1 MSMAPRRCAVR
12 KLALEWLSPREML
25 AGDVTATLQ
34 GQMLVITG
42 DDAANGVVLTYDTA
56 THSYQVRGSDAGG
69 SPTTINGQDT
79 SQPGNVPTFANVKSV
94 YVGLGKGDDSFQTG
108 SPEATDVVIAKWM
121 SIEMG
126 EGNDQVVLGQ
136 AGNGA
141 GGSAPVARSLQV
153 GTGLRIDLGDGND
166 QLDLANARIGQR
178 LQIFAGSGDDLI
190 RFPTEF
196 TPTGQTTPQVFPVQ
210 VRDNVFIS
218 LGSGEDVL
226 QMQNVSIRR
235 NLKIEDGAGSAD
247 ITLNNVQ
254 ASKRIDI
261 HTANDPDEV
270 SLTWVRAKQLA
281 MSTNG
286 GLDQVALNHARFTT
300 LNVKL
305 GSASDR
311 LTLNDTRTSFAAHL
325 NGDQDGAVLLGTG
338 NKLRGLW
345 RRNFG

>member
-1 MSMAPRRCAVR
+1 MTLRPLAVR
-12 KLALEWLSPREML
+12 KLAFECLQPRQML
-25 AGDVTATLQ
+25 AGDVTATVQ
-34 GQMLVITG
+34 GQMLVISG
-42 DDAANGVVLTYDTA
+42 DDQANGVVLTYDAA
-56 THSYQVRGSDAGG
+56 TRSYQVRGSEAGG

-79 SQPGNVPTFANVKSV
+79 SQPGNVPSFTNVKTV
-94 YVGLGKGDDSFQTG
+94 FVGLGQGDDSFQAG
-108 SPEATDVVIAKWM
+108 SPQATDVVIAKWL

-126 EGNDQVVLGQ
+126 EGNDHVMLGQ

-141 GGSAPVARSLQV
+141 GGAPPVATSLQV
-153 GTGLRIDLGDGND
+153 GTGLKVDLGSGND

-178 LQIFAGSGDDLI
+178 LQIIAGDGDDQI

-196 TPTGQTTPQVFPVQ
+196 TPSGQTTPQVFPVQ

-218 LGSGEDVL
+218 LGGGEDVL
-226 QMQNVSIRR
+226 EMRNVSIRR
-235 NLKIEDGAGSAD
+235 NLLIQDGAGSAD
-247 ITLNNVQ
+247 ITLSNVQ

-261 HTANDPDEV
+261 HTAGDADEV
-270 SLTWVRAKQLA
+270 SLAWTRAKQLA
-281 MSTNG
+281 INTNG
-286 GLDQVALNHARFTT
+286 GLDQVSLDHGRFTT

-305 GSASDR
+305 GSGQDR

-325 NGDQDGAVLLGTG
+325 NGEQDGAVLLGAG

>member
-1 MSMAPRRCAVR
+1 MSLRPSTTR
-12 KLALEWLSPREML
+12 KLAFECLQSRELL
-25 AGDVTATLQ
+25 AGDVTAAVQ

-42 DDAANGVVLTYDTA
+42 DDQANGVMLTYDA
-56 THSYQVRGSDAGG
+56 ASRSFQVRGVDAGG
-69 SPTTINGQDT
+69 SPTTINGLDT
-79 SQPGNVPTFANVKSV
+79 SQPANVPSFTNVKTV
-94 YVGLGKGDDSFQTG
+94 YVGLGKGDDVFQTG
-108 SPEATDVVIAKWM
+108 SPAATDVVIAKWL

-126 EGNDQVVLGQ
+126 EGNDHVVLGQ

-141 GGSAPVARSLQV
+141 GGSAPVATSLQV
-153 GTGLRIDLGDGND
+153 GTGLKVDLGDGND

-178 LQIFAGSGDDLI
+178 LQIIAGNGDDQI

-210 VRDNVFIS
+210 VRDNLFVS

-226 QMQNVSIRR
+226 QMRHVSIRR
-235 NLKIEDGAGSAD
+235 NLLIQDGDGSAD
-247 ITLNNVQ
+247 ITLDDVQ

-261 HTANDPDEV
+261 HTAGDADEV
-270 SLTWVRAKQLA
+270 SLEWVRAKQLA
-281 MSTNG
+281 INTNG
-286 GLDQVALNHARFTT
+286 GLDQVSLAHARFTT

-305 GSASDR
+305 GSGQDR
-311 LTLNDTRTSFAAHL
+311 LTLSDTRTSFAAHL
-325 NGDQDGAVLLGTG
+325 NGEDDGAVLLGSG